1 MNWLFGEQNVNGISS
16 GLLFRITFKAD
27 LFEPHVQD
35 QRMASING
43 ELSRNSDRIFD
54 TGIINGGERS
64 ILFRLT
70 EVKVGHEK
78 QKSLC
83 VSIFNKRMKSRI

>member
-1 MNWLFGEQNVNGISS
+1 
-16 GLLFRITFKAD
+16 
-27 LFEPHVQD
+27 
-35 QRMASING
+35 MASIND

-83 VSIFNKRMKSRI
+83 VSIFNKNAK